1 MRKEES
7 VSKETIEFW
16 FYEEKNIM
24 IKVKDVTIKKLLC
37 HSQEVVRF
45 KIERDNKGMKKY
57 IVGKGCEKCKITD

>member
-24 IKVKDVTIKKLLC
+24 IKVKDVTIKSYC
-37 HSQEVVRF
+37 ATA
-45 KIERDNKGMKKY
+45 KKWFDSKSKETTK
-57 IVGKGCEKCKITD
+57 V